1 MISTACRQL
10 LRKLG
15 SDVICNS
22 ARWCI
27 RGCLRRIDAN
37 ITTCLVDIVSS
48 YTLISHLCIAFHFL
62 DTEPNRLPSLITL
75 VQIHLLRFKTTSYNM
90 TATASSQE
98 PTGKINPSRF
108 YFEWRGHPLSDL
120 VRFRAITLAERPDK
134 PIVYLAGDS
143 SLDNKYW
150 LHKPVEEISVD
161 VPAIYEKTLD
171 RPRPKPDVSF
181 WLNHLLGE
189 RATCINTACEETML
203 RDRDQQLLSHDEFIR
218 DNIRSQDVLI
228 VSVGA
233 NDIALRP
240 LPSTVWHML
249 QLAWLTSRKSLETGK
264 ASSLSY
270 FKHIFGAKVQDYV
283 ARLTAVTKPRAVI
296 VCMIYFPLEA
306 QFGQK
311 SWADMQLKA
320 LGYNSFPGQ
329 LQTAIRAMYEHAT
342 KQIHVDGTD
351 IIPCALHEVLDGK
364 NADEYTARVE
374 PNHEGGR
381 KMAVR
386 FMELLDTV
394 LEAYLDGP
402 T

>member
-1 MISTACRQL
+1 MA
-10 LRKLG
+10 
-15 SDVICNS
+15 
-22 ARWCI
+22 A
-27 RGCLRRIDAN
+27 A
-37 ITTCLVDIVSS
+37 
-48 YTLISHLCIAFHFL
+48 
-62 DTEPNRLPSLITL
+62 
-75 VQIHLLRFKTTSYNM
+75 
-90 TATASSQE
+90 ASSQE
-98 PTGKINPSRF
+98 PTRKINPSRF
-108 YFEWRGHPLSDL
+108 YFEWRGHPVSDL

-150 LHKPVEEISVD
+150 VHKSVEEIGVN
-161 VPAIYEKTLD
+161 VPAIYAKTLE
-171 RPRPKPDVSF
+171 RPRPKADVSF

-203 RDRDQQLLSHDEFIR
+203 RDRDENLLSHDEFIR
-218 DNIRSQDVLI
+218 DNIRSQDILI

-240 LPSTVWHML
+240 LPSTVRHML
-249 QLAWLTSRKSLETGK
+249 QLAWLTSRKSLENGK

-270 FKHIFGAKVQDYV
+270 FKHIFGAKIQDYI
-283 ARLTAVTKPRAVI
+283 ARLTATTKPRAVI

-329 LQTAIRAMYEHAT
+329 LQAAIRAMYEGAT
-342 KQIHVDGTD
+342 KQVKVDGTE
-351 IIPCALHEVLDGK
+351 IVPCALHEVLEGK
-364 NADEYTARVE
+364 NADDYTARVE

-381 KMAVR
+381 KMAAR

-394 LEAYLDGP
+394 LEAP
-402 T
+402 TDRGT